1 MTIPDAAPSPTPPTE
16 SAKRRWPGV
25 LALACCV
32 LVVGGAALRVAV
44 NDPTDQPLSGDQAAF
59 TLQALSIAGGN
70 LSYDTEDQQAWLE
83 LGWEPQPRGL
93 FVQKRDEGWA
103 FAKPYGYSLLLAPFV
118 EVAGATGISLV
129 GAGLLLA
136 YAGCWYAI
144 GRTRWGPVGSAV
156 VATAAT
162 VTSNAWLMA
171 FPAHADLFVA
181 VLVGVTALGSVR
193 VLFGTPASRLD
204 PSEPVPLSAVWTVAW
219 ACIATVAAAIL
230 VTEKLPALVAVG
242 PLLAVALWR
251 SPRRAQV
258 VAVVLGV
265 VVVAVSVVP
274 YLYYSDGTSWNAYGG
289 DRYYAPSTTPW
300 SGGTEADLV
309 PWHTAESMSPR
320 RVLDSVTDP
329 SADLPSATLTYAIG
343 RHTGAFTFQPVVA
356 TLFAAALVA
365 LVRRQRRRR
374 VRNQDDPGEADRTRP
389 DRTMTAAL
397 VAASAGLAAYAVL
410 YLVTFTDNYFGGG
423 QSIGNRYFLQVS
435 VVAAVIAVTAGVS
448 ERAARWSGAIALAL
462 GVVLLH
468 PLLTRPEQA
477 FFHLERTSAAQDLL
491 PFDGSQASSWRFR
504 CDPEVSCVPP
514 PVTPFGT

>member
-1 MTIPDAAPSPTPPTE
+1 MTVAAAAPTPTPSIEEAT
-16 SAKRRWPGV
+16 RRWPGLVV
-25 LALACCV
+25 LAFCA

-70 LSYDTEDQQAWLE
+70 LSYDTEDQEAWLE
-83 LGWEPQPRGL
+83 LGWESQPRGL

-103 FAKPYGYSLLLAPFV
+103 FAKPYGYSLLLAPFI
-118 EVAGATGISLV
+118 ELAGATGISLV

-144 GRTRWGPVGSAV
+144 GRTRWGPVGAAL
-156 VATAAT
+156 VATAAS

-181 VLVGVTALGSVR
+181 VLVGLVALGAVR
-193 VLFGTPASRLD
+193 LLFGGAAPTAGGAGRVELP
-204 PSEPVPLSAVWTVAW
+204 PGWTLAW
-219 ACIATVAAAIL
+219 ACVAAAAAGML

-251 SPRRAQV
+251 APRRSQV
-258 VAVVLGV
+258 VALAVGA
-265 VVVAVSVVP
+265 VVVAVSVLP
-274 YLYYSDGTSWNAYGG
+274 YLYYSDGASWNAYGG
-289 DRYYAPSTTPW
+289 DRYYAPSITPW

-309 PWHTAESMSPR
+309 PWHTADSMSPR
-320 RVLDSVTDP
+320 RVLDGITDP
-329 SADLPSATLTYAIG
+329 SGDLPSAALTYAVG

-356 TLFAAALVA
+356 ALIVAAGFAVG
-365 LVRRQRRRR
+365 RRRR
-374 VRNQDDPGEADRTRP
+374 RWRARARS
-389 DRTMTAAL
+389 TAGVAL
-397 VAASAGLAAYAVL
+397 VAAAGGLLAYAAL

-435 VVAAVIAVTAGVS
+435 VVVAVIGVAAGVG
-448 ERAARWSGAIALAL
+448 ERAARWCGGVALVL

-468 PLLTRPEQA
+468 PLLSRPEQA

-491 PFDGSQASSWRFR
+491 PFDGTQASSWRFR
-504 CDPEVSCVPP
+504 CDPDVSCVPP
-514 PVTPFGT
+514 PVTPYGS